1 MKRTDSLPDGLY
13 LMFVM
18 LSISE
23 IIIGVNEASSCG
35 KGFSLFLLQVLSSP
49 SRSDEM
55 IRPSSAMRMSL
66 FGVFDVF
73 DVIYGIYVSYVF
85 HHFNKLQYF

>member
-1 MKRTDSLPDGLY
+1 
-13 LMFVM
+13 MFVM

-55 IRPSSAMRMSL
+55 IRLSSAMSMSL
-66 FGVFDVF
+66 FDVFDVF
-73 DVIYGIYVSYVF
+73 DVIYGIYFNYVF

>member
-1 MKRTDSLPDGLY
+1 
-13 LMFVM
+13 MFVM

-55 IRPSSAMRMSL
+55 IRLSSAMRMSL
-66 FGVFDVF
+66 FDVFDVF
-73 DVIYGIYVSYVF
+73 DVIYGIYVIMFSIILINY
-85 HHFNKLQYF
+85 NISK